1 MSFRQC
7 RKRRI
12 ICRRRFVVA
21 NTAAIVLLLE
31 CMLVSSLL
39 STSFFCNGNKNPSA
53 WSSDSSSSFWKLP
66 KPSTATTKWTTPVV
80 LLGTTSDQNQI
91 AAWVTQQRSRRNL
104 PHSKRTSLLLP
115 CAGYYI
121 PSPTTMG
128 SRRRNSVLFS
138 RKGDETDNGDYDK
151 DYNQRNGNDNMK
163 KSKEMVHTKGLL
175 SILGNFKYGVNRVNK
190 DFLGLTWK
198 VYSQTFLWM
207 APFVVLLFVILPL
220 WSKSSSPF
228 FQLLAIQV
236 QGFLKRTFEVLAEG
250 SRFFFVRPMHGL
262 AQLIVNWCSTGSA
275 SAANNSVW
283 KTRSS
288 RKSMLLWGLFWGPV
302 LEEFI
307 FRFAFR
313 GLWKVL
319 FRPISIG
326 TENST
331 TSNSADTQII
341 KPDTT
346 MMVLPLSFATKILS
360 DFRKTLTQEHQQP
373 RYTNR
378 NWRIASG
385 ICFGIAHFSNFFPID
400 PSQYTMD
407 GEIRL
412 PSGTVRERFL
422 LSLFPG
428 DFASQSANK
437 EFCLVSM
444 VLAGAIYQ
452 ALHCFINTV
461 ILYGPLLD
469 SPRSKKGGIFAAIGA
484 HIAWNANV
492 LWLVSNL
499 KLRVVVRLVSL
510 KLVSRYHQKENRKRQ
525 DRVDQEESE
534 WQ

>member
-1 MSFRQC
+1 MNFRQC

-39 STSFFCNGNKNPSA
+39 SMKFFCNGHKNPST

-66 KPSTATTKWTTPVV
+66 KSSTTTTRYRSPVL

-91 AAWVTQQRSRRNL
+91 AAWVTQQTSRGNL
-104 PHSKRTSLLLP
+104 PHLKRTSRLLP

-128 SRRRNSVLFS
+128 SRKRNSSLFS
-138 RKGDETDNGDYDK
+138 RNRDETDNGDHDMN
-151 DYNQRNGNDNMK
+151 YNQRNRNEMD
-163 KSKEMVHTKGLL
+163 KSEGANHRKGLL

-228 FQLLAIQV
+228 LQVLAIQV

-250 SRFFFVRPMHGL
+250 SRVFFVRPMHGL
-262 AQLIVNWCSTGSA
+262 AQLIVNWCSTGGA

-302 LEEFI
+302 FEEFI

-319 FRPISIG
+319 FRPISIRSK
-326 TENST
+326 NKNT
-331 TSNSADTQII
+331 TNSADTHIVE
-341 KPDTT
+341 PDDS
-346 MMVLPLSFATKILS
+346 MLVLPLSFVTRILS
-360 DFRKTLTQEHQQP
+360 DFRNTPRPEPKP

-428 DFASQSANK
+428 DFAFQSVNK

-444 VLAGAIYQ
+444 VLVGAIYQ
-452 ALHCFINTV
+452 ALHCFINTM

-469 SPRSKKGGIFAAIGA
+469 SPRSKKGGFFAAIGA

-499 KLRVVVRLVSL
+499 KLRVVLRLVSL
-510 KLVSRYHQKENRKRQ
+510 KLVSRNHQKQNRKRQ
-525 DRVDQEESE
+525 DRIDQEESK